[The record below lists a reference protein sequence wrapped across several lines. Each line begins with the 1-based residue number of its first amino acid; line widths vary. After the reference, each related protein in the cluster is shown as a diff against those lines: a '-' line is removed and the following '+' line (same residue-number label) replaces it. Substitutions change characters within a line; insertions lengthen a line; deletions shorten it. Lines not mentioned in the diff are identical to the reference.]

1 MFNAKN
7 LFLYVLSFFLPL
19 VLVAKEVP
27 REKTVIVGSRGITA
41 KEVWSPYLLGGN
53 HQKGVSFFY
62 EPLYFADNLNG
73 HEYPWLA
80 ESHSYNDDATK
91 LTYTIR
97 KGVFWSDGQG
107 FDASDVAFSLKKL
120 SELGSDV
127 RLGGNYK
134 TFIKDVELLSATEV
148 VIHFHAPAPRF
159 HDEVLSL
166 IHI

>member
-1 MFNAKN
+1 MIHECFVNFNYTYEVIMFNLRN
-7 LFLYVLSFFLPL
+7 LFLYILFLFLPL
-19 VLVAKEVP
+19 TLIAKEIP

-80 ESHSYNDDATK
+80 ESYSYNEDATR
-91 LTYTIR
+91 LTYNIR
-97 KGVFWSDGQG
+97 GGVFWSDGQK
-107 FDASDVAFSLKKL
+107 FDANDVAFSLKKL

-134 TFIKDVELLSATEV
+134 TFIKDVELLSETKV
-148 VIHFHAPAPRF
+148 VIR
-159 HDEVLSL
+159 
-166 IHI
+166 